1 MRAGK
6 RSTSFISNGDMND
19 TIKIIKAL
27 EESLVLIERV
37 TETVTLEIKIQD
49 GRFLGAL
56 LPL

>member
-27 EESLVLIERV
+27 DESLVLIERV

>member
-27 EESLVLIERV
+27 EESVVLIERV

-56 LPL
+56 LLL

>member
-6 RSTSFISNGDMND
+6 RYTSFISNGDMND

-27 EESLVLIERV
+27 EESIVLIDRV
-37 TETVTLEIKIQD
+37 TETVTLEIKIQV

>member
-27 EESLVLIERV
+27 EESVVLIDRV

>member
-6 RSTSFISNGDMND
+6 RYTSFISNGDMND

-27 EESLVLIERV
+27 EESVVLIDRV
-37 TETVTLEIKIQD
+37 TETVTLEIKIQV
-49 GRFLGAL
+49 GRFLRAL

>member
-27 EESLVLIERV
+27 EESVVLIDRV
-37 TETVTLEIKIQD
+37 TETVTLEIKIQV
-49 GRFLGAL
+49 GRFLRAL

>member
-6 RSTSFISNGDMND
+6 RYTSFISNGDMND

-27 EESLVLIERV
+27 EESVVLIERV

>member
-27 EESLVLIERV
+27 AESVVLIDRV

>member
-6 RSTSFISNGDMND
+6 RYTSFNSNGDMNG

-27 EESLVLIERV
+27 EESVVLIDRV
-37 TETVTLEIKIQD
+37 TETVTLEIKIQV

>member
-6 RSTSFISNGDMND
+6 RYTSFISNGDMND

-27 EESLVLIERV
+27 EESVVLIDRV
-37 TETVTLEIKIQD
+37 TETVTLEIKIQV

>member
-27 EESLVLIERV
+27 EESVVLIERV

>member
-6 RSTSFISNGDMND
+6 RFTSFISNGDMND

-27 EESLVLIERV
+27 EESVVLIERV

>member
-6 RSTSFISNGDMND
+6 RYTSFISNGDMND

-27 EESLVLIERV
+27 EESVVLIDRV
-37 TETVTLEIKIQD
+37 TETVTLEIKIQV
-49 GRFLGAL
+49 GRFLGTL

>member
-6 RSTSFISNGDMND
+6 RYTSFISNGDMND

-27 EESLVLIERV
+27 EESVVLIDRV

>member
-6 RSTSFISNGDMND
+6 RYTSFISNGDMNG

-27 EESLVLIERV
+27 EESVVLIDRV
-37 TETVTLEIKIQD
+37 TETVTLEIKIQV